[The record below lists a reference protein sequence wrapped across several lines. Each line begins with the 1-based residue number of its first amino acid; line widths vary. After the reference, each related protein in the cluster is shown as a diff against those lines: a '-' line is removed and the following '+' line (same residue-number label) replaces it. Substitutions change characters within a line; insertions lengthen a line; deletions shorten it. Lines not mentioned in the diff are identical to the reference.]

1 MGCVLE
7 ELLSSFTEVKKCSQ
21 EGREQMGMDTNAI
34 YNYATSLCDIQ
45 PADDAKDLKYVMD
58 YLTCCKLEQPA
69 DVLAWAEK
77 HKDDYSLE
85 VVNSILNYAMAKKL
99 SKQDLKDLK
108 ESIDPICTPRRSRGG
123 GRAARGGGTGSVNC
137 LVQTLHLQH
146 FFSLVG
152 FGASMGVILTGTTG
166 ARMRGRRRAMVS
178 KMRSMFSFVL
188 AYALSPPV

>member
-45 PADDAKDLKYVMD
+45 PANDAKDLKYVMD

-108 ESIDPICTPRRSRGG
+108 ESIDRLYAEEEPEEETLSMKLNKVDTEEKEEV
-123 GRAARGGGTGSVNC
+123 ASEDFAKLMNLLSSDEKGSSEV
-137 LVQTLHLQH
+137 
-146 FFSLVG
+146 
-152 FGASMGVILTGTTG
+152 
-166 ARMRGRRRAMVS
+166 
-178 KMRSMFSFVL
+178 KE
-188 AYALSPPV
+188 

>member
-1 MGCVLE
+1 MLMGCVLE

-45 PADDAKDLKYVMD
+45 PANDAKDLKYVMD

-108 ESIDPICTPRRSRGG
+108 ESIDR
-123 GRAARGGGTGSVNC
+123 
-137 LVQTLHLQH
+137 L
-146 FFSLVG
+146 
-152 FGASMGVILTGTTG
+152 
-166 ARMRGRRRAMVS
+166 
-178 KMRSMFSFVL
+178 
-188 AYALSPPV
+188 YAEEEPEEEPEQPEEAEQEA

>member
-108 ESIDPICTPRRSRGG
+108 ESIDR
-123 GRAARGGGTGSVNC
+123 
-137 LVQTLHLQH
+137 L
-146 FFSLVG
+146 
-152 FGASMGVILTGTTG
+152 
-166 ARMRGRRRAMVS
+166 
-178 KMRSMFSFVL
+178 
-188 AYALSPPV
+188 YAEEPEEEPEQPEEAEQEA